1 MQAADQSAQRR
12 PKATKPAA
20 SPEVTVWQQRD
31 QQVAATIPT
40 DDGFGAGE
48 PPATEVREWG

>member
-1 MQAADQSAQRR
+1 MQAADQGAQRR

-20 SPEVTVWQQRD
+20 RQEPAAWQQED
-31 QQVAATIPT
+31 QHVAATTPT

-48 PPATEVREWG
+48 HPATDVRDWG